1 MKIILTGGL
10 GFIGTAL
17 IEKKSKHQFIVCTKN
32 VKKNTEK
39 FKNVIFEIVKI
50 ESEKFADMIKKHKPD
65 LVIHLASYTGLQ
77 NCEENPSKAFTTN
90 VYGTYNV
97 INSCLVNKI
106 RLMFLSSKEV
116 YGMTTNDVEEN
127 HLLKPTNVYGITKK
141 LAEEMI
147 VFENKKSN
155 LVFTILRVTNV
166 YGPGSTKGV
175 NKMIQSAIKDKKLF
189 LNGGDQLVNLIFIDK
204 LVDIIFNIINDER
217 TFNQIFNVG
226 SFENI
231 SIKEFANII
240 SKIEENNIKIIQ
252 RSPLKYENRNFKP
265 NLNKLNKIIDLSTKM
280 DLYEGI
286 IKTKKWFKELDEN
299 RNEI

>member
-189 LNGGDQLVNLIFIDK
+189 LNGGDQLINLIFIDK
-204 LVDIIFNIINDER
+204 LVDVIFNIINDER

-240 SKIEENNIKIIQ
+240 SKIEQNNIKIIQ

-280 DLYEGI
+280 DLHEGI

>member
-17 IEKKSKHQFIVCTKN
+17 IERKSKHQFIVCTKN

-155 LVFTILRVTNV
+155 LVFTILRITNV

-189 LNGGDQLVNLIFIDK
+189 LNGGDQSVNLIFIDK
-204 LVDIIFNIINDER
+204 LVDVIFNIINDER

-240 SKIEENNIKIIQ
+240 SKIEQNNIKIIQ

-280 DLYEGI
+280 DLHEGI

>member
-17 IEKKSKHQFIVCTKN
+17 IEKKSKHQFILCTKN

-189 LNGGDQLVNLIFIDK
+189 LNGGDQLINLIFIDK
-204 LVDIIFNIINDER
+204 LVDVIFNIINDER

-240 SKIEENNIKIIQ
+240 SKIEQNNIKIIQ

-280 DLYEGI
+280 DLHEGI

>member
-77 NCEENPSKAFTTN
+77 NCEENPSKAYTTN

-189 LNGGDQLVNLIFIDK
+189 LNGGDQSVNLIFIDK

-231 SIKEFANII
+231 SIKEFENII
-240 SKIEENNIKIIQ
+240 SKIEQNNIKIIQ

-280 DLYEGI
+280 DLHEGI

>member
-17 IEKKSKHQFIVCTKN
+17 IERKSKHQFIVCTKN
-32 VKKNTEK
+32 VKKNMEK

-50 ESEKFADMIKKHKPD
+50 ESENFSDVIKKHKPD

-77 NCEENPSKAFTTN
+77 NCEENPSKAFATN

>member
-17 IEKKSKHQFIVCTKN
+17 IERKSKHQFIVCTKN
-32 VKKNTEK
+32 VKKNMEK

-141 LAEEMI
+141 LAEQMI

-189 LNGGDQLVNLIFIDK
+189 LNGGDQLINLIFIDK
-204 LVDIIFNIINDER
+204 LVDVIFNIINDER

-240 SKIEENNIKIIQ
+240 SKIEQNNIKIIQ

-280 DLYEGI
+280 DLHEGI

>member
-50 ESEKFADMIKKHKPD
+50 ESENFADMIKKHKPD

>member
-77 NCEENPSKAFTTN
+77 NCEENPSKAYTTN

-189 LNGGDQLVNLIFIDK
+189 LNGGDQLINLIFIDK
-204 LVDIIFNIINDER
+204 LVDVIFNIINDER

-240 SKIEENNIKIIQ
+240 SKIEQNNIKIIQ

-280 DLYEGI
+280 DLHEGI

>member
-1 MKIILTGGL
+1 
-10 GFIGTAL
+10 
-17 IEKKSKHQFIVCTKN
+17 
-32 VKKNTEK
+32 
-39 FKNVIFEIVKI
+39 
-50 ESEKFADMIKKHKPD
+50 
-65 LVIHLASYTGLQ
+65 
-77 NCEENPSKAFTTN
+77 
-90 VYGTYNV
+90 
-97 INSCLVNKI
+97 
-106 RLMFLSSKEV
+106 MFLSSKEV

-189 LNGGDQLVNLIFIDK
+189 LNGGDQLINLIFIDK
-204 LVDIIFNIINDER
+204 LVDVIFNIINDER

-240 SKIEENNIKIIQ
+240 SKIEQNNIKIIQ

-280 DLYEGI
+280 DLHEGI

>member
-50 ESEKFADMIKKHKPD
+50 ESENFSDVIKKHKPD

-189 LNGGDQLVNLIFIDK
+189 LNGGDQLINLIFIDK
-204 LVDIIFNIINDER
+204 LVDVIFNIINDER

-240 SKIEENNIKIIQ
+240 SKIEQNNIKIIQ

-280 DLYEGI
+280 DLHEGI

>member
-17 IEKKSKHQFIVCTKN
+17 IERKSKHQFIVCTKN
-32 VKKNTEK
+32 VKKNMEK

-50 ESEKFADMIKKHKPD
+50 ESENFSDVIKKHKPD

-90 VYGTYNV
+90 VYGTHNI

-189 LNGGDQLVNLIFIDK
+189 LNGGDQSVNLIFIDK
-204 LVDIIFNIINDER
+204 LVDVIFNIINDER

-240 SKIEENNIKIIQ
+240 SKIEQNNIKIIQ

-280 DLYEGI
+280 DLHEGI